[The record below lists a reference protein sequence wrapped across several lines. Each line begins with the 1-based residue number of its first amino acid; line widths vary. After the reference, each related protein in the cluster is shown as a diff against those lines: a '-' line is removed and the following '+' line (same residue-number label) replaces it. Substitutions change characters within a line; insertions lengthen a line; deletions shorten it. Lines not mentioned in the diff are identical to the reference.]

1 MVILLA
7 MLIAGVAGSVLAM
20 RRAVPSPVDVAWLAG
35 PEFADTARADRGE
48 ALELC
53 RRYLSRHARHRFIG
67 GVVGVLFAIV
77 VGVRWYGTVTVGIGS
92 ANPLADVLFCGVAG
106 VIIGALSAETFRL
119 GSDRADQRAASLT
132 PRTIDVGRPRLLLAR
147 GMAIVALA
155 FGMAAGVSGHG
166 WMPLATGIVAAL
178 PLAVAEWVRVAIITR
193 ARPVMTDRARLLD
206 DRLRSFAASSVS
218 YLEVAT
224 AALMLGWTLSTIT
237 DLPTV
242 LAAAQIVAVV
252 GCLIVAIVC
261 LRRGAPR
268 QPRHIANDLVLTG
281 QPGDA

>member
-1 MVILLA
+1 MVILLV
-7 MLIAGVAGSVLAM
+7 MLIAAVGGSVLAM
-20 RRAVPSPVDVAWLAG
+20 RRTVPSPVDVAWLAG

-67 GVVGVLFAIV
+67 GVVGVLFAVV
-77 VGVRWYGTVTVGIGS
+77 VGVRWYGTVTLGIGS
-92 ANPLADVLFCGVAG
+92 ANPLADVLFCGLAG

-119 GSDRADQRAASLT
+119 GSDGADQRAASLT
-132 PRTIDVGRPRLLLAR
+132 PRTIDAGRARLLLAR
-147 GMAIVALA
+147 GLAVVAV
-155 FGMAAGVSGHG
+155 GVGVAAGVSGHG
-166 WMPLATGIVAAL
+166 WVALMTGVVAAA
-178 PLAVAEWVRVAIITR
+178 PLAVAEWVRVAIVTR

-224 AALMLGWTLSTIT
+224 AALMLGWTLSKIA
-237 DLPTV
+237 DLPAV
-242 LAAAQIVAVV
+242 LAASQIVAVV
-252 GCLIVAIVC
+252 VCLVVAVVC

-268 QPRHIANDLVLTG
+268 HPRHIANDLVLTG